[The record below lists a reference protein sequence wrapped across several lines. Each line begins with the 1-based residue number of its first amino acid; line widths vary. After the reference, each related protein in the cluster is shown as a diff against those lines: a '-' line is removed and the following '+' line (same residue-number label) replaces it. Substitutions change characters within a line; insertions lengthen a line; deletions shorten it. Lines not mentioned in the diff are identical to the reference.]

1 MSNAMTWEERNR
13 AYLLNALARVRRG
26 LERPTDAAHAEDDE
40 NENEAW
46 PADLLPPPA
55 LDTVCRA
62 LNLSPFE
69 RDVLLLCA
77 GMELDA
83 DWPALIAHAH
93 GGGGGSDLDRQAT
106 PTFGLALARLA
117 QPHWSALA
125 SNRPLRY
132 WRLLDLGEHA
142 VTSLTTAPLRID
154 EAILHFLVGVASMDV
169 QLQPYLEP
177 ISPIDA
183 DTLPPSQARAVAE
196 IVQGWQGHA
205 TPGAAPVIDL
215 CGRHAADLQAVAAV
229 ACAQLRLALFAIE
242 ADDLPATANDR
253 QTLAR
258 VWQREACLDGAA
270 LLIRGEARHPAT
282 IASFIA
288 SAGGYVIVAGD
299 APSDSSRRRRQLR
312 VTLDAA
318 STEEREQAWRAAL
331 GPAGARLNG
340 AVRTVAAE
348 FDLSQADIEAAAR
361 LWRGAAAD
369 ADADADAEVAPEAP
383 PAPAAA
389 PAAPSAAASAVADN
403 DERGLWRTAQS
414 VLRTRLDGLADRI
427 APRARWAD
435 LVLPTPQ
442 LETLRL
448 IAAHLRHRQQV
459 YDAWG
464 FADQSARGLGLSA
477 LFTGASGTGKT
488 LAAEVLASE
497 LGYELYR
504 LDLSQV
510 VSKYIGETEK
520 NLKRVFDAAESGGTI
535 LLFDEADALF
545 GRRSEVRDSH
555 DRYANIE
562 VSYLLQRME
571 AYRGLA
577 ILTTNMKQAIDVAFL
592 RRIRFVVAFPFP
604 DVGQRT
610 EIWRRVLS
618 GGTPT
623 GQLDLGRLA
632 RLNVPG
638 GNIRNIAL
646 HAAFL
651 AADSAQAMQMSHLLR
666 AARSEYAKLERV
678 LTDAEIAGWI

>member
-1 MSNAMTWEERNR
+1 MNNTMTWEERNR
-13 AYLLNALARVRRG
+13 AYLLNALARVRRAID
-26 LERPTDAAHAEDDE
+26 RATDATRAEDGDGE
-40 NENEAW
+40 PW

-62 LNLSPFE
+62 FNLSPFE

-83 DWPALIAHAH
+83 DWPALIAQAH
-93 GGGGGSDLDRQAT
+93 GGTDPQQAT

-132 WRLLDLGEHA
+132 WRLLGPGEHIA
-142 VTSLTTAPLRID
+142 TSLTTAPLRID

-177 ISPIDA
+177 IAPVDPEA
-183 DTLPPSQARAVAE
+183 LPPSHARAVAD

-242 ADDLPATANDR
+242 ADDLPATASDR

-258 VWQREACLDGAA
+258 VWQREACLHGAA

-282 IASFIA
+282 MASFIA
-288 SAGGYVIVAGD
+288 SSGGYVIVAAD
-299 APSDSSRRRRQLR
+299 APADSSRRRRQLR

-318 STEEREQAWRAAL
+318 STEEREQTWRAAL

-348 FDLSQADIEAAAR
+348 FDLSQVDIETAAQLWQRAAAT
-361 LWRGAAAD
+361 
-369 ADADADAEVAPEAP
+369 
-383 PAPAAA
+383 
-389 PAAPSAAASAVADN
+389 DN

-414 VLRTRLDGLADRI
+414 VVRTRLEGLADRI

-435 LVLPTPQ
+435 LVLPTAQ

-488 LAAEVLASE
+488 LAAEVLAGE

-604 DVGQRT
+604 DAGQRT

-632 RLNVPG
+632 RLNVAG

-651 AADSAQAMQMSHLLR
+651 AADSAQAMQMHHLLR